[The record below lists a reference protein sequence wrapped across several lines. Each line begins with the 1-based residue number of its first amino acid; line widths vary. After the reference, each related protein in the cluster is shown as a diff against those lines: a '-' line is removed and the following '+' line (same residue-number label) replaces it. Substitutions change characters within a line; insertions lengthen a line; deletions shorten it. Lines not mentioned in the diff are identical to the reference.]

1 MVSWPLVDA
10 IARGVAVG
18 AFFILG
24 LAYAKSSQTAATR
37 WIGALFFA
45 TTIGHCLSNCVY
57 LRMETADP
65 DLVTWA
71 LSAAGTG
78 MFWTFAVTLFEDD
91 LKVRPAHIWIPLAAL
106 LLASLAR
113 MVGYPENRPIWLT
126 YNVLSV
132 ALVGHALSVIWRG
145 WRGDLVERRRRLR
158 APVMAAA
165 SLYVLLTAAQ
175 DALAIMGR
183 PILALPIFQGIF
195 LAGLGVAGAYAL
207 LRLDPAM
214 VREPDRPRPASPNE
228 LSGSELVPAAD
239 SLILKRLAKVMDE
252 DQVWRRGDLSIRS
265 LADML
270 SLPEHK
276 LRRLI
281 NGSLGYRNFA
291 AFVNVRRID
300 AAKAAL
306 ADPDQGRKSVSNIAF
321 DLGFGSLG
329 PFNRAFRDATGMSP
343 TEWRASQGLADS

>member
-1 MVSWPLVDA
+1 MGGLVLLDA
-10 IARGVAVG
+10 MARGVAMG
-18 AFFILG
+18 AFSVLG
-24 LAYAKSSQTAATR
+24 LAYAKSRQSASTR
-37 WIGALFFA
+37 WINVLFFA
-45 TTIGHCLSNCVY
+45 TAIGHTFENCVY
-57 LRMETADP
+57 LRAEFPEPDP
-65 DLVTWA
+65 LSWA

-91 LKVRPAHIWIPLAAL
+91 PKIRPAHIWIPLASL
-106 LLASLAR
+106 GLGCLAR
-113 MVGYPENRPIWLT
+113 LVGYPENRSIWLT
-126 YNVLSV
+126 YNALSV
-132 ALVGHALSVIWRG
+132 ALVVHALSVIWRG

-165 SLYVLLTAAQ
+165 ALYVFLTAAQ
-175 DALAIMGR
+175 DAVAILGH
-183 PILALPIFQGIF
+183 PSPALPIFQGVF
-195 LAGLGVAGAYAL
+195 LGFLGVAGGYAL

-214 VREPDRPRPASPNE
+214 VREFAGAKETPRLEPVAQEAAST
-228 LSGSELVPAAD
+228 AD
-239 SLILKRLAKVMDE
+239 SHTLKRLAKAMDE
-252 DQVWRRGDLSIRS
+252 DEVWRREDLSIRS

-281 NGSLGYRNFA
+281 NGALGYRNFA
-291 AFVNVRRID
+291 AFVNARRIE

-306 ADPDQGRKSVSNIAF
+306 ADPDQGRRPVSAVAF

-343 TEWRASQGLADS
+343 TEWRAKQGLADS